1 MQQKNCLFCVVSHK
15 KFKIVVF
22 NKGKLTFFNSFE
34 YQNSSDIL
42 YFLLATCQNIK
53 MNIDKVNLNYILN
66 LKVEDLIENTKNFYS
81 KFNVVYDSSIDKQ
94 DYIYS

>member
-1 MQQKNCLFCVVSHK
+1 
-15 KFKIVVF
+15 
-22 NKGKLTFFNSFE
+22 
-34 YQNSSDIL
+34 
-42 YFLLATCQNIK
+42 

-94 DYIYS
+94 DYITVNENYFRIKWWSNNKSS

>member
-1 MQQKNCLFCVVSHK
+1 MKSIFLIFFLSSSLFANIEHFV
-15 KFKIVVF
+15 I
-22 NKGKLTFFNSFE
+22 FFNSFE

-66 LKVEDLIENTKNFYS
+66 LKVEDLIKNTKNFYS